1 MVVTERLGRK
11 RVLGQTLEKFNL
23 IWSISSLKK
32 INVNPPRNEIL

>member
-11 RVLGQTLEKFNL
+11 RVFGQTLEKFNL

-32 INVNPPRNEIL
+32 ST